1 MKNLFKTAVALAFTS
16 SMLVACDPANKGNNA
31 NGVDSTSVQTSADST
46 ITVDTAK
53 TADTTLLGDTTA
65 KAGDTIT
72 KTVKKTTVVKKS
84 VTKND

>member
-1 MKNLFKTAVALAFTS
+1 MKILLKTTFAIATLS
-16 SMLVACDPANKGNNA
+16 CMLVACDPAKNSNDSNSI
-31 NGVDSTSVQTSADST
+31 DSTSVQTSADST

-53 TADTTLLGDTTA
+53 TADSTMLGDTTA

-84 VTKND
+84 VTKNN

>member
-1 MKNLFKTAVALAFTS
+1 MKNLFRTFLALTVAS
-16 SMLVACDPANKGNNA
+16 SMLVACDPAPKGSDANA
-31 NGVDSTSVQTSADST
+31 TDSTSVQTSADST

-53 TADTTLLGDTTA
+53 TADTTMLGDTTA

>member
-1 MKNLFKTAVALAFTS
+1 MKNLFKIAIALAVTS
-16 SMLVACDPANKGNNA
+16 SMLVACDPANKGNA
-31 NGVDSTSVQTSADST
+31 NGVDSTSVKTSADST

-53 TADTTLLGDTTA
+53 TADSTMLGDTTA